1 MNVLLGENRA
11 IVTEI
16 AGTTRDTLEEHVSI
30 HGIPLNIID
39 TAGIRQTEDVVE
51 KIGVRKAIDFAE
63 EADLIIYVVD
73 SSTEMDQNDDDI
85 IRMIQSK
92 KVIVLMNKSDLRPV
106 VSRSDIE
113 KQLQAP
119 IIEIQPE
126 KKQDWIFSR
135 IH

>member
-1 MNVLLGENRA
+1 MSG
-11 IVTEI
+11 
-16 AGTTRDTLEEHVSI
+16 
-30 HGIPLNIID
+30 
-39 TAGIRQTEDVVE
+39 RQSN
-51 KIGVRKAIDFAE
+51 FAE

-119 IIEIQPE
+119 IIEISARE
-126 KKQDWIFSR
+126 ETGLDIFEDTLKDMFFR
-135 IH
+135 R

>member
-1 MNVLLGENRA
+1 M
-11 IVTEI
+11 
-16 AGTTRDTLEEHVSI
+16 
-30 HGIPLNIID
+30 
-39 TAGIRQTEDVVE
+39 E

-106 VSRSDIE
+106 VSRSD
-113 KQLQAP
+113 
-119 IIEIQPE
+119 
-126 KKQDWIFSR
+126 
-135 IH
+135 

>member
-1 MNVLLGENRA
+1 MNLLLGENRA

-119 IIEIQPE
+119 IIEISF
-126 KKQDWIFSR
+126 FSCSGL
-135 IH
+135 